1 MSITPKAGT
10 RNPAPDRDPRAFD
23 GWHLTNR
30 RARILG
36 CDWRTGNGH
45 VSDRERPF
53 RRSTLCAQS
62 QCYTTHGP
70 RRAAGTSRLPCG
82 VPDFLGINRTSRPGT
97 ATKSSPALASACGA
111 FCEPADTQPD
121 ASCLSEKHAPLVQ
134 SWVTQIRATREGHRS
149 HNLELNI

>member
-62 QCYTTHGP
+62 QCYILHTAHVGP
-70 RRAAGTSRLPCG
+70 RGRHACPAGSRIFSESTGRRDQVPLRKAYLPSQAPA
-82 VPDFLGINRTSRPGT
+82 VHSASQRTRNRTQ
-97 ATKSSPALASACGA
+97 AAFQKSTFHLYRVGLPRYALLAR
-111 FCEPADTQPD
+111 
-121 ASCLSEKHAPLVQ
+121 
-134 SWVTQIRATREGHRS
+134 VTDRTTS
-149 HNLELNI
+149 S